1 MLISDT
7 IRLFLDSIGRS
18 EEYEY
23 YLKKFRSDRSSCF
36 AVLAPDALV
45 CAQGGENMDV
55 ALQYLER
62 LDLIP
67 AVLLSG
73 PRAEAMLAQLP
84 RSAQTPGGYTIF
96 RPSGAVPALTF
107 GSDVPAK
114 RNETSAMGRGSGA
127 YDVQL
132 TMELGAAVQSAR
144 LQKTSLVI
152 VWPEAAFAPA
162 LEYLSRQLSAR
173 LYLVRMAGALRD
185 RSGAPLLYYH
195 YRNEHSRVDLAPED
209 GALAELATNLAESGN
224 RLHMSV
230 TAPYSLL
237 KEIFT
242 VKGAGTMI
250 RPGSNIQRY
259 DSADAVDRQRLLEL
273 LGHSFGKALADDAFL
288 ERAGAMYIEANYQGA
303 IILERQPMG
312 DYLSKFAVDKQARG
326 IGIAQELWD
335 LVIREHPRLFWRSR
349 SHNSINRW
357 YTSLADGTARAQPHW
372 QVFWRG
378 VALDDLPRI
387 IRYCVER
394 PEDFVSD
401 VTPSGA

>member
-7 IRLFLDSIGRS
+7 IRLFLDSCGRS

-36 AVLAPDALV
+36 AVLAPDAAA

-62 LDLIP
+62 LGLIP

-73 PRAEAMLAQLP
+73 PRAETMLAQLP
-84 RSAQTPGGYTIF
+84 RTAQTPGGYTIF
-96 RPSGAVPALTF
+96 RPRGAVPALKYGKDA
-107 GSDVPAK
+107 GSA
-114 RNETSAMGRGSGA
+114 SGGHDSA

-144 LQKTSLVI
+144 GQKTSLVI
-152 VWPEAAFAPA
+152 VWPEAAFARA
-162 LEYLSRQLSAR
+162 LEYLSRQLRAR

-185 RSGAPLLYYH
+185 RTGEPLLYYH
-195 YRNEHSRVDLAPED
+195 YRYEHSRVDLAPED
-209 GALAELATNLAESGN
+209 VALADLATELAQAGN
-224 RLHMSV
+224 RQHMSV

-250 RPGSNIQRY
+250 RAGSNIQHF
-259 DSADAVDRQRLLEL
+259 DSAEAVDRERLLEL
-273 LGHSFGKALADDAFL
+273 LGHSFGKPLADDAFL
-288 ERAGAMYIEANYQGA
+288 KRAGALYIEANYQGA

-357 YTSLADGTARAQPHW
+357 YTSLAAGTARAEPHW

-387 IRYCVER
+387 IRYCVDR

-401 VTPSGA
+401 SPSSAVGG